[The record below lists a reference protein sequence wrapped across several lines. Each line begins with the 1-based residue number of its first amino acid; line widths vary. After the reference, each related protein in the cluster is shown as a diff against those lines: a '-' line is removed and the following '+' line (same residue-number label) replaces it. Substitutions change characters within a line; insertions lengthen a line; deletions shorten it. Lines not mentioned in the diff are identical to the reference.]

1 MSVQA
6 SYQPMSILT
15 ERKGRAGL
23 NVPSRTQK
31 EKRLNE
37 EIWKKE
43 RMMNMNE
50 STAGIFRRQRQLV
63 VAVLTATLLATPLFT
78 ACDTGGEP
86 QESPQGGGL
95 PLSFLTTVEELRTRA
110 ELNTANLTTIGVFA
124 YLTDGDFDQ
133 STATPGFMFNQKVER
148 AGNGSPWTYSP
159 VKYWSNNTTDRL
171 SFFAYAPYVDEM
183 ATGGS
188 NPSFQEKITAKG
200 FPALTY
206 TVPSAEA
213 NQVDLLASVPLMN
226 QTYQGTSGSI
236 GLTMKHTL
244 SKVRFSVKSEVGIKV
259 TALSVNNAPAA
270 ATLTFNDDSSGWGGY
285 SGTQTFTATLAG
297 GGTYVTANAADFQ
310 TLATFFLLPNK
321 ASATFSITYVQDGEP
336 KLEF

>member
-1 MSVQA
+1 
-6 SYQPMSILT
+6 MSILT

-171 SFFAYAPYVDEM
+171 SFFAM
-183 ATGGS
+183 
-188 NPSFQEKITAKG
+188 
-200 FPALTY
+200 
-206 TVPSAEA
+206 
-213 NQVDLLASVPLMN
+213 PLM
-226 QTYQGTSGSI
+226 
-236 GLTMKHTL
+236 LTRWQRVVAIRP
-244 SKVRFSVKSEVGIKV
+244 SKRRLRLRVFLHLPTPYRRQKPIK
-259 TALSVNNAPAA
+259 LIC
-270 ATLTFNDDSSGWGGY
+270 
-285 SGTQTFTATLAG
+285 
-297 GGTYVTANAADFQ
+297 
-310 TLATFFLLPNK
+310 LP
-321 ASATFSITYVQDGEP
+321 P
-336 KLEF
+336 CH

>member
-133 STATPGFMFNQKVER
+133 STATPGIHVQSK
-148 AGNGSPWTYSP
+148 GG
-159 VKYWSNNTTDRL
+159 
-171 SFFAYAPYVDEM
+171 
-183 ATGGS
+183 TGGQWKPVDVLS
-188 NPSFQEKITAKG
+188 RKILVEQYDG
-200 FPALTY
+200 Q
-206 TVPSAEA
+206 AEF
-213 NQVDLLASVPLMN
+213 LCLCPLC
-226 QTYQGTSGSI
+226 
-236 GLTMKHTL
+236 
-244 SKVRFSVKSEVGIKV
+244 
-259 TALSVNNAPAA
+259 
-270 ATLTFNDDSSGWGGY
+270 
-285 SGTQTFTATLAG
+285 
-297 GGTYVTANAADFQ
+297 
-310 TLATFFLLPNK
+310 
-321 ASATFSITYVQDGEP
+321 
-336 KLEF
+336 

>member
-86 QESPQGGGL
+86 QEFPDH
-95 PLSFLTTVEELRTRA
+95 RR
-110 ELNTANLTTIGVFA
+110 
-124 YLTDGDFDQ
+124 
-133 STATPGFMFNQKVER
+133 R
-148 AGNGSPWTYSP
+148 
-159 VKYWSNNTTDRL
+159 TTDTCRTEHCQPHHDRGFRL
-171 SFFAYAPYVDEM
+171 P
-183 ATGGS
+183 
-188 NPSFQEKITAKG
+188 
-200 FPALTY
+200 
-206 TVPSAEA
+206 
-213 NQVDLLASVPLMN
+213 
-226 QTYQGTSGSI
+226 
-236 GLTMKHTL
+236 
-244 SKVRFSVKSEVGIKV
+244 
-259 TALSVNNAPAA
+259 
-270 ATLTFNDDSSGWGGY
+270 
-285 SGTQTFTATLAG
+285 
-297 GGTYVTANAADFQ
+297 
-310 TLATFFLLPNK
+310 
-321 ASATFSITYVQDGEP
+321 DGR
-336 KLEF
+336 

>member
-86 QESPQGGGL
+86 QESPQGGG
-95 PLSFLTTVEELRTRA
+95 
-110 ELNTANLTTIGVFA
+110 
-124 YLTDGDFDQ
+124 Q
-133 STATPGFMFNQKVER
+133 SKG
-148 AGNGSPWTYSP
+148 G
-159 VKYWSNNTTDRL
+159 
-171 SFFAYAPYVDEM
+171 
-183 ATGGS
+183 TGGQWKPVDVLS
-188 NPSFQEKITAKG
+188 RKILVEQYDG
-200 FPALTY
+200 Q
-206 TVPSAEA
+206 AEF
-213 NQVDLLASVPLMN
+213 LCLCPLC
-226 QTYQGTSGSI
+226 
-236 GLTMKHTL
+236 
-244 SKVRFSVKSEVGIKV
+244 
-259 TALSVNNAPAA
+259 
-270 ATLTFNDDSSGWGGY
+270 
-285 SGTQTFTATLAG
+285 
-297 GGTYVTANAADFQ
+297 
-310 TLATFFLLPNK
+310 
-321 ASATFSITYVQDGEP
+321 
-336 KLEF
+336 